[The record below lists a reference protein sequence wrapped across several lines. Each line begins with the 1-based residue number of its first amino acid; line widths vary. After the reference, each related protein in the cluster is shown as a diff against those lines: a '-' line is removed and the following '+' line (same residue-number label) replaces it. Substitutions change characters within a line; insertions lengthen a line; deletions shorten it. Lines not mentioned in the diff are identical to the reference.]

1 MNCKVSLRDRKK
13 AATRAALGAAAA
25 RLARQLGLECVT
37 SEAIAAE
44 AGVSTR
50 TFHNYFSSKEEAV
63 LREID
68 LSVQRMVQ
76 ALRERPIDEPIWDS
90 LEHLAIELLSAP
102 DSELDDLVAV
112 ARLVEE
118 SPALHG
124 DPAAD
129 ARRRSPGCSGK
140 RSPSAPVPTST
151 ATCTRTCCRWSSGRR
166 HEDGRWNSP
175 ISGETGGRGPA
186 ELASEAFA
194 MVRAGHAAARTPA
207 ALNHTIHQS

>member
-25 RLARQLGLECVT
+25 RLARQLGLEAVT
-37 SEAIAAE
+37 SEAIAAA

-63 LREID
+63 LHEID

-76 ALRERPIDEPIWDS
+76 ALRDRPIDEPIWDS

-118 SPALHG
+118 SPALM
-124 DPAAD
+124 
-129 ARRRSPGCSGK
+129 
-140 RSPSAPVPTST
+140 
-151 ATCTRTCCRWSSGRR
+151 ATRLRMHDQITRVLGEAIAERTGTDVDRDLYPNLLQVVAG
-166 HEDGRWNSP
+166 GVMKTVLGLA
-175 ISGETGGRGPA
+175 ISGETGGRSPA
-186 ELASEAFA
+186 QLASEAFA
-194 MVRAGHAAARTPA
+194 MVRAGLPQPA
-207 ALNHTIHQS
+207 PRRG

>member
-1 MNCKVSLRDRKK
+1 MNCRVSLRDRKK

-25 RLARQLGLECVT
+25 RLARQLGLEAVT

-63 LREID
+63 LHEID

-76 ALRERPIDEPIWDS
+76 ALRDRPIDEPIWDS

-118 SPALHG
+118 SPALMATRLRMHEQITRVLGEAIAERTGTDVDRDLYPNMLQVVVGGVMKTVLELAVGG
-124 DPAAD
+124 D
-129 ARRRSPGCSGK
+129 
-140 RSPSAPVPTST
+140 
-151 ATCTRTCCRWSSGRR
+151 
-166 HEDGRWNSP
+166 
-175 ISGETGGRGPA
+175 TGGRSPA
-186 ELASEAFA
+186 QLASEAFA
-194 MVRAGHAAARTPA
+194 MVRAGLPQPA
-207 ALNHTIHQS
+207 PRHG